1 MWGKY
6 YINTKL
12 MKIDLFEIL
21 KDAPVGISLYSPLF
35 GKVEFQCA
43 QNIMQKRV
51 YVRTS
56 GGAIEEFDSAGH
68 LIIYKFRS
76 EEPMLFPSKE
86 QRNWS
91 EFKI

>member
-1 MWGKY
+1 
-6 YINTKL
+6 

-35 GKVEFQCA
+35 GDVVFHSV
-43 QNIMQKRV
+43 QNIIKKRI
-51 YVRTS
+51 YVRLS
-56 GGAIEEFDSAGH
+56 CGAIEEFDSAGH
-68 LIIYKFRS
+68 LMLHEFRS

>member
-1 MWGKY
+1 
-6 YINTKL
+6 

-21 KDAPVGISLYSPLF
+21 KDTPVGISLYSPLF
-35 GKVEFQCA
+35 GEVVFYSA
-43 QNIMQKRV
+43 QNIMRKRV
-51 YVRTS
+51 YVILR

-68 LIIYKFRS
+68 LMLHEFRS

-86 QRNWS
+86 QRDWN